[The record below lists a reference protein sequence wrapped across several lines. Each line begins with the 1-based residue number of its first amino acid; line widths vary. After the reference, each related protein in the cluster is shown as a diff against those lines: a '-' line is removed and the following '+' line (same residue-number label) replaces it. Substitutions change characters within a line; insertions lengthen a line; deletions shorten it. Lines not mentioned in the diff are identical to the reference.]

1 LKQSE
6 TRAVERQ
13 EEGRAEMTQSETG
26 LWTVSKKEGAEVTQ
40 SETRAV
46 DRK

>member
-1 LKQSE
+1 MTRSE
-6 TRAVERQ
+6 TRAVDR
-13 EEGRAEMTQSETG
+13 
-26 LWTVSKKEGAEVTQ
+26 KKEGRAEVTQ